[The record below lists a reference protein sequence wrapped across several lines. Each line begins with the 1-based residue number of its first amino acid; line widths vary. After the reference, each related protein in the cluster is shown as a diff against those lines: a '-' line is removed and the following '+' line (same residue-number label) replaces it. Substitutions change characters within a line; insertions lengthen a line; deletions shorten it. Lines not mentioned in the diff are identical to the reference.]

1 MNKKK
6 MTEENIQQYLRLQE
20 YLIMLHKTGKV
31 CVFTELA
38 GHVDWVDI
46 HITPSHEDF
55 ATRLYE
61 ANPYLS
67 YLSKRE
73 VDRIIR
79 EIEQLLVDLEATK
92 QQLAIEKEQQER
104 ETYLKLRKKYG
115 D

>member
-20 YLIMLHKTGKV
+20 YLIRLHKTGKV

-55 ATRLYE
+55 ATRLYTAE
-61 ANPYLS
+61 PRLS
-67 YLSKRE
+67 CLSGKV
-73 VDRIIR
+73 VDGIIND
-79 EIEQLLVDLEATK
+79 IEKMLVNLEATK
-92 QQLAIEKEQQER
+92 EQLAIEKEQQER